1 MDSMAA
7 YTSQTLERKIGS
19 RIISVTNLTPEFSA
33 DGKRKVKLQTEAKLY
48 DVFCKYVSC
57 KF

>member
-1 MDSMAA
+1 MAA

-19 RIISVTNLTPEFSA
+19 GIISVTNLTPEFSA
-33 DGKRKVKLQTEAKLY
+33 EEKRKVKLQIEAKLY